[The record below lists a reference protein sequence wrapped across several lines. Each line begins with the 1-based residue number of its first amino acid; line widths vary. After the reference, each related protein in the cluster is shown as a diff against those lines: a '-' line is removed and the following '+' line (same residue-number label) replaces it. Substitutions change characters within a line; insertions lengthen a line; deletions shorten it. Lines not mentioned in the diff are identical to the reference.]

1 MLKVN
6 KEELESLIME
16 MVNDLKNRYTLQSE
30 ELLGLYGNVQVQLV
44 VTRDEAEMLDD
55 ENNLGVVTWKK

>member
-1 MLKVN
+1 MLEVN
-6 KEELESLIME
+6 KEELESLIMV

-30 ELLGLYGNVQVQLV
+30 ALLGLYGNVQVQLV

>member
-1 MLKVN
+1 MLEVN
-6 KEELESLIME
+6 KEELESLIMV
-16 MVNDLKNRYTLQSE
+16 MVNDLKNRYTLESE
-30 ELLGLYGNVQVQLV
+30 ALLGLYGNVQVQLV